1 MDIDIR
7 SRLCYSLAMKRII
20 LTLICLISLL
30 PTAEARIDAGQLLG
44 DLLQVITEP
53 QQETSTQTAPQ
64 KQDES
69 SFGEQMSL
77 MVRAA
82 TAPMLEGFKEEGRKY
97 AKELGDIVT
106 RQIKEDKK
114 INQTLDSLRIFCWA
128 VVAYLTIVSALVIYL
143 LLRLRVLHTK
153 LMKAVNKLTVDK

>member
-7 SRLCYSLAMKRII
+7 SRLCYSLAVKRII

-44 DLLQVITEP
+44 DLLQVK
-53 QQETSTQTAPQ
+53 QETSTQTAPQ

-82 TAPMLEGFKEEGRKY
+82 TAPMLESFKEEGRKY

-128 VVAYLTIVSALVIYL
+128 VVAYLTIVTALVIYL

>member
-1 MDIDIR
+1 MR
-7 SRLCYSLAMKRII
+7 KFI
-20 LTLICLISLL
+20 LTLISLFCIL
-30 PTAEARIDAGQLLG
+30 PLAEAKIDASQLLG
-44 DLLQVITEP
+44 DLLQVISEP
-53 QQETSTQTAPQ
+53 QQDTPAQATPQ
-64 KQDES
+64 KQTEP
-69 SFGEQMSL
+69 SFGEQMTL

-114 INQTLDSLRIFCWA
+114 INQTLDSLRIFCW
-128 VVAYLTIVSALVIYL
+128 VVVIYLTLVTALVIYL

-153 LMKAVNKLTVDK
+153 LMHAVQKLTMEK

>member
-1 MDIDIR
+1 MHR
-7 SRLCYSLAMKRII
+7 HLCYIFSMKKI
-20 LTLICLISLL
+20 LICLLCLFSLL
-30 PTAEARIDAGQLLG
+30 PTAGAKIDANQLLG
-44 DLLQVITEP
+44 GLLQVINEP
-53 QQETSTQTAPQ
+53 QQPTPTQATQQ
-64 KQDES
+64 KKEEP

-114 INQTLDSLRIFCWA
+114 INQTLDSMRIFCWA
-128 VVAYLTIVSALVIYL
+128 VVAYLTIVTALVIYL

-153 LMKAVNKLTVDK
+153 LMQAVQKLTIEK

>member
-30 PTAEARIDAGQLLG
+30 PTAEAKIDASQLLG
-44 DLLQVITEP
+44 DLLQVISEP
-53 QQETSTQTAPQ
+53 QQNTPAQATPQ
-64 KQDES
+64 KQTEP

-82 TAPMLEGFKEEGRKY
+82 TAPMLENFKEEGRKY

-106 RQIKEDKK
+106 RQIKEEKK

-128 VVAYLTIVSALVIYL
+128 VVAYLTIVTALVIYL

-153 LMKAVNKLTVDK
+153 LMHAVNKLTIGK

>member
-1 MDIDIR
+1 MR
-7 SRLCYSLAMKRII
+7 KFI
-20 LTLICLISLL
+20 LTLISLFCIL
-30 PTAEARIDAGQLLG
+30 PLAEAKIDASQLLG
-44 DLLQVITEP
+44 DLLQVISEP
-53 QQETSTQTAPQ
+53 QQDTPAQATPQ
-64 KQDES
+64 KQTEP
-69 SFGEQMSL
+69 SFGEQMTL

-114 INQTLDSLRIFCWA
+114 INQTLDSLRIFCW
-128 VVAYLTIVSALVIYL
+128 VVVIYLTLVTALVIYL

-153 LMKAVNKLTVDK
+153 LIHAVQKLTMEK

>member
-1 MDIDIR
+1 MR
-7 SRLCYSLAMKRII
+7 KFI
-20 LTLICLISLL
+20 LTLISLFCIL
-30 PTAEARIDAGQLLG
+30 PLAEARIDAGQLLG
-44 DLLQVITEP
+44 DLLQVISEP
-53 QQETSTQTAPQ
+53 QQDTPAQATPQ
-64 KQDES
+64 KQTEP
-69 SFGEQMSL
+69 SFGEQMTL

-114 INQTLDSLRIFCWA
+114 INQTLDSLRIFCW
-128 VVAYLTIVSALVIYL
+128 VVVIYLTLVTALVIYL

-153 LMKAVNKLTVDK
+153 LIHAVQKLTMEK

>member
-1 MDIDIR
+1 MR
-7 SRLCYSLAMKRII
+7 KFI
-20 LTLICLISLL
+20 LTLISLFCIL
-30 PTAEARIDAGQLLG
+30 PSAEAKIDASQLLG

-53 QQETSTQTAPQ
+53 QQDTSTQTPPQ
-64 KQDES
+64 KQNEPN
-69 SFGEQMSL
+69 FGEQMSL

-82 TAPMLEGFKEEGRKY
+82 TAPMLDGFKEEGRKY

-128 VVAYLTIVSALVIYL
+128 VVIYLTLVTALVIYL

-153 LMKAVNKLTVDK
+153 LMHAVQKLTMEK